1 MTGNYWQN
9 KTLGD
14 RTWKKFQRQI
24 VAKNKNA
31 RKTHEKRTR
40 AFNQINQTLVNKTLG
55 GKMRTTQIGFLRRGD
70 YFFYKGTKYK
80 ISHLLENSYVS
91 CINVAT
97 GKKERFYIDL
107 DIEVEQ

>member
-1 MTGNYWQN
+1 
-9 KTLGD
+9 
-14 RTWKKFQRQI
+14 
-24 VAKNKNA
+24 
-31 RKTHEKRTR
+31 
-40 AFNQINQTLVNKTLG
+40 
-55 GKMRTTQIGFLRRGD
+55 MRTTQIGFLRRGD

-107 DIEVEQ
+107 DIKVEQ